1 MRTNHESKVFQ
12 LPAPSVVGQMAHR
25 LFPDDPQEKGILEPE
40 LPETPQPEKPLLLT
54 TKQAA
59 VLLNCSV
66 RTVGRMMFRGELV
79 VRKIGSLTRI
89 PRTSVEA
96 FIRKGLKTRA

>member
-1 MRTNHESKVFQ
+1 MRTSNYESNVFPPH
-12 LPAPSVVGQMAHR
+12 LATSVVAPMV
-25 LFPDDPQEKGILEPE
+25 PDNLIGLNSPTGFMP
-40 LPETPQPEKPLLLT
+40 PETQEKPLLLT
-54 TKQAA
+54 RKQAA

-96 FIRKGLKTRA
+96 FIRKGLKIRA